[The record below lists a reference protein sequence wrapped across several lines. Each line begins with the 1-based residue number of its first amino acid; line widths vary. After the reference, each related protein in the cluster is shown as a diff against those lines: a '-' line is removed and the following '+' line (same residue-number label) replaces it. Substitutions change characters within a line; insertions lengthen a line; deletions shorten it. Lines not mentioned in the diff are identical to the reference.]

1 MIFFLTGCFCCL
13 QVFYKSVKDLEPG
26 EEMLLYA
33 RDAVYPENE
42 LDAMHTM
49 EDEDGKLPLYL
60 PLYNCRGV
68 QHTIERVD
76 YHVRSIFT
84 YDKIMPH
91 TEQNPDTVILNVL
104 ILFFYILYISTYI
117 HGQRPYFTYNT
128 LYK

>member
-1 MIFFLTGCFCCL
+1 MFSYQSFCCL

-60 PLYNCRGV
+60 PLIITPLQLQRG
-68 QHTIERVD
+68 
-76 YHVRSIFT
+76 
-84 YDKIMPH
+84 
-91 TEQNPDTVILNVL
+91 
-104 ILFFYILYISTYI
+104 STY
-117 HGQRPYFTYNT
+117 N
-128 LYK
+128 